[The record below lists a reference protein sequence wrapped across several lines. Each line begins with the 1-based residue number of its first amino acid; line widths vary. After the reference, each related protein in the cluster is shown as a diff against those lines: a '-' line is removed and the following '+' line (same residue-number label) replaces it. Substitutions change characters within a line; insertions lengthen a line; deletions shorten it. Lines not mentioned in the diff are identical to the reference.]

1 MPPPA
6 VGYTVES
13 TTARTTLAVKSL
25 SRLNVPMYSGLLGCL
40 TRWSATLNRGARDDE
55 GLEVAKF
62 KKRSLG
68 VLERESMKDV
78 EVHIGRDPKSD
89 NYEEQISKKVH

>member
-13 TTARTTLAVKSL
+13 TTARTPLAVKSL
-25 SRLNVPMYSGLLGCL
+25 SRLNVPMHSDLLGRL

-55 GLEVAKF
+55 SLEVAKF

-68 VLERESMKDV
+68 ASERESMKDI
-78 EVHIGRDPKSD
+78 EVRIGRDPKSD
-89 NYEEQISKKVH
+89 NYEELISKRLH